1 MNERVRMLYRA
12 ASLGLALAFGA
23 AGVIVVLAP
32 EATIA
37 FFNTLGRSMGLA
49 EAPISSGVW
58 VALAGAYLYIV
69 TALAVAMGR
78 FPEQPIYPLLLCQ
91 AKGASGALLLG
102 WFALRAPAPAA
113 LIKGT
118 IDALLCAFLL
128 GMYLVSR
135 AAARSARSARS
146 ARAERDP
153 A

>member
-1 MNERVRMLYRA
+1 MDKRVRMLYRA

-23 AGVIVVLAP
+23 AGVIVVLSP
-32 EATIA
+32 EATLT
-37 FFNTLGRSMGLA
+37 FFNTIGRLMGLA
-49 EAPISSGVW
+49 ESPVSSGVW
-58 VALAGAYLYIV
+58 VALAGAYLYTV
-69 TALAVAMGR
+69 TVLAVAMGCS
-78 FPEQPIYPLLLCQ
+78 PEQPIYPLLLCH

-102 WFALRAPAPAA
+102 WFALKAPAPAA

-135 AAARSARSARS
+135 AAARSARV
-146 ARAERDP
+146 P